1 MIDTGN
7 LAREPITNTP
17 VVIVESSLLEKI
29 LPKEIINNI
38 DNVLAGDL
46 DTVPKEYVSRL
57 RCIPFSSLG
66 KQNGMLLGIK
76 ADEII
81 VEKEEENKIFKNVII
96 GLYDKSLTKRGEY
109 RALIGLELI

>member
-1 MIDTGN
+1 
-7 LAREPITNTP
+7 
-17 VVIVESSLLEKI
+17 
-29 LPKEIINNI
+29 
-38 DNVLAGDL
+38 
-46 DTVPKEYVSRL
+46 
-57 RCIPFSSLG
+57 
-66 KQNGMLLGIK
+66 MLLGIK